1 MPGRGNLSGFIRPY
15 ISQIQTIAL
24 KEITMSTEQIRQK
37 LTNALAN
44 LDSLP
49 AMPAIAMK
57 LMALNL
63 NTDEGEA
70 ELLKLIGQDPQI
82 SAKLISLANS
92 PMMGLNR
99 KVGTVPEAAMLLG
112 LTRVK
117 AVALGIAAMSNFAK
131 VPATQNFAPQYL
143 WLHSLSI
150 SIAMNTLSLSMPR
163 QMRPQQDHIHLAGLL
178 HDMGYMVIHH
188 VDSAASN
195 ELHLQLSLQPT
206 RHVLEVE
213 QEVLGISHCQIGAQ
227 LARQW
232 NLPEEIIDVLHYHH
246 TPYEDEVPLANM
258 LAYMI
263 NLAEKLLPNFGINEY
278 CGTEISEREWQ
289 TLGIDPDDADELRDT
304 INEIALQAAQMAD
317 IF

>member
-1 MPGRGNLSGFIRPY
+1 
-15 ISQIQTIAL
+15 
-24 KEITMSTEQIRQK
+24 MSTEQIRQK
-37 LTNALAN
+37 LTNALTD

-57 LMALNL
+57 LMALDL
-63 NTDEGEA
+63 STDEGEA

-82 SAKLISLANS
+82 SAKLISQANS

-117 AVALGIAAMSNFAK
+117 AVALGIAAMSNFSK

-150 SIAMNTLSLSMPR
+150 AIAMNTLSLSMPR

-178 HDMGYMVIHH
+178 HDMGYMAIHH
-188 VDSAASN
+188 VDSGASD
-195 ELHLQLSLQPT
+195 ELHRRLALEPT
-206 RHVLEVE
+206 RHVVEIE
-213 QEVLGISHCQIGAQ
+213 QEVLGISHCELGAQ
-227 LARQW
+227 LARRW
-232 NLPEEIIDVLHYHH
+232 NLPEEIIEVLHYHH
-246 TPYEDEVPLANM
+246 TPHIDEVPLSN
-258 LAYMI
+258 LLPYMI

-278 CGTEISEREWQ
+278 TGSEISEMEWQ
-289 TLGIDPDDADELRDT
+289 TLGIDADEADELRST

>member
-1 MPGRGNLSGFIRPY
+1 
-15 ISQIQTIAL
+15 
-24 KEITMSTEQIRQK
+24 MSTEQIRQK

-150 SIAMNTLSLSMPR
+150 AIAMNTLSLSMPR

-178 HDMGYMVIHH
+178 HDMGYMAIHH
-188 VDSAASN
+188 VDSEASN
-195 ELHLQLSLQPT
+195 ALHGQLALQPA
-206 RHVLEVE
+206 RHILEIE

-227 LARQW
+227 LARRW

-258 LAYMI
+258 LPYMI
-263 NLAEKLLPNFGINEY
+263 SLAEKLLPNFGINEY
-278 CGTEISEREWQ
+278 CGTEVSEREWQ
-289 TLGIDPDDADELRDT
+289 TLGIDPDNADELRDT